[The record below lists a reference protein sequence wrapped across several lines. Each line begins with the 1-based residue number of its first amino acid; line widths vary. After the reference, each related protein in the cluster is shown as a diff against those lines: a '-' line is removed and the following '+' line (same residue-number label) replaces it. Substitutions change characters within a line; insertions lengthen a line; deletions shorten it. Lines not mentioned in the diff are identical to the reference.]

1 MSEVL
6 TVRVDKALKEKI
18 RKYKIS
24 VSKITRQALEE
35 EIKKRERQE
44 LTGAIIEMK
53 TLLEKIPDE
62 EILKAVRVQE
72 ISDEISSGRK
82 FAYAFNQKDRRRIN
96 S

>member
-18 RKYKIS
+18 RKYKINI
-24 VSKITRQALEE
+24 SKITRQALEE

-62 EILKAVRVQE
+62 EIIKAVRDSRDQ
-72 ISDEISSGRK
+72 R
-82 FAYAFNQKDRRRIN
+82 
-96 S
+96 

>member
-24 VSKITRQALEE
+24 VSKIARQALEE
-35 EIKKRERQE
+35 EIRKRERQE
-44 LTGAIIEMK
+44 LTDAIIEMK

-62 EILKAVRVQE
+62 EIIKAVRESRDQ
-72 ISDEISSGRK
+72 R
-82 FAYAFNQKDRRRIN
+82 
-96 S
+96 

>member
-18 RKYKIS
+18 RKYKIN

-62 EILKAVRVQE
+62 EIIKAVRDSRDQ
-72 ISDEISSGRK
+72 R
-82 FAYAFNQKDRRRIN
+82 
-96 S
+96 